1 VGGLRDGDELMAHRL
16 TGQAVDR
23 GRTARGGPRLSLW
36 PPLPVAAT
44 VASPNRMLPFP
55 FDAPNCRVYHRARQG
70 IWHGVRALGL
80 QPGNEV
86 IAPAYHQ
93 GSGIE
98 ALVRAGLV
106 VRFYD
111 TDDLLAPE
119 PERLE
124 ALLGPRT
131 RALYVIHFWGFP
143 QDAARWRAWCDERGL
158 LLVEDAAQAL
168 FAATGG
174 HLVGSLA
181 DLSVFCI
188 YKTFGVP
195 DGAAAACR
203 SELPAPSSRADVG
216 LPALARRA
224 GSALAQRSAWFA
236 GLHRRLAGDVESDR
250 PFGEFLPGE
259 FELGDPLRPPS
270 RLASL
275 LLRRVVD
282 PSAPERRRRNYAH
295 LLERLRDHAPAAFRT
310 LPDGASPFAFPI
322 EAGDPRSL
330 ARALEAGGIDSGRL
344 WPSWHPSLPVESFP
358 VARHYRERVLGV
370 PVHQALTEPA
380 LDRIADAVLG
390 HEGRRG

>member
-1 VGGLRDGDELMAHRL
+1 MARTVSAH
-16 TGQAVDR
+16 AMDR
-23 GRTARGGPRLSLW
+23 GRTAGRGPRLSLW
-36 PPLPVAAT
+36 PPLPVTAT
-44 VASPNRMLPFP
+44 LASPDRALPFP
-55 FDAPNCRVYHRARQG
+55 FDAPGCRVYHRARQG

-80 QPGNEV
+80 GPGDEV
-86 IAPAYHQ
+86 LAPAYHQ
-93 GSGIE
+93 GSDIE

-119 PERLE
+119 PGALE

-143 QDAARWRAWCDERGL
+143 QDAARWRTWCDERGL
-158 LLVEDAAQAL
+158 LLLEDAAQAL
-168 FAATGG
+168 FATTGG

-203 SELPAPSSRADVG
+203 SELPAPSGRASVG
-216 LPALARRA
+216 LLDLARRA

-250 PFGEFLPGE
+250 SFGEFLPGE
-259 FELGDPLRPPS
+259 LELGEPLRPPS

-275 LLRRVVD
+275 ILRRVVD

-295 LLERLRDHAPAAFRT
+295 LLERLGDRAPAAFGT
-310 LPDGASPFAFPI
+310 LPDGASPFAFPV
-322 EAGDPRSL
+322 ETGDSRGL
-330 ARALEAGGIDSGRL
+330 ARALEAVGIDSGRL
-344 WPSWHPSLPVESFP
+344 WPTWHPTLPVESYP

-370 PVHQALTEPA
+370 PVHQGLTKPA
-380 LDRIADAVLG
+380 LDRIADAVLS
-390 HEGRRG
+390 HEGNRG